1 MLEIFPEL
9 AGVGISH
16 AWSGYVGYTRDT
28 LPHINK
34 QGSIYSAIGYC
45 GSGVARAS
53 YAGYKVAQQML
64 ESPGSETAWDKL
76 VFKTMPFRSFART
89 GVRIVTQW
97 KRARDLL

>member
-1 MLEIFPEL
+1 MLEIFPGL

-16 AWSGYVGYTRDT
+16 AWSGYVGFTRDT

-53 YAGYKVAQQML
+53 YAGYKVAQQMV
-64 ESPGSETAWDKL
+64 ESSGSETAWNKL
-76 VFKTMPFRSFART
+76 VFKTIPFRSFART
-89 GVRIVTQW
+89 GVQIVTQW
-97 KRARDLL
+97 KRVRDFL